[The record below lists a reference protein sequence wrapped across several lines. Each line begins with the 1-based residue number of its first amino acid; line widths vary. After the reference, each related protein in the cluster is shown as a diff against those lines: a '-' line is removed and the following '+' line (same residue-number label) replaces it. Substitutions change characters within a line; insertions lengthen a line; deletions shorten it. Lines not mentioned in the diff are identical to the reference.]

1 MADAIARALGVLLAC
16 ITLLAAS
23 APQRAGAQA
32 ARLEAS
38 EASVKAAFLYKFP
51 AYVEWPPNAFAS
63 PTAPF
68 VFGVVGQ
75 EEVAAE
81 LERLVAGR
89 QWSGHPM
96 VVKRIDVDNVR
107 GVQVLFVG
115 RGAGDRVAAL
125 VHAAQAPGILV
136 VTENDKGF
144 AAGSAINFVMQDERV
159 GFEVSPDAAER
170 SGLRISSRMLA
181 VARRVVQR

>member
-1 MADAIARALGVLLAC
+1 VIARVAFAFLSC
-16 ITLLAAS
+16 ISLLAAS
-23 APQRAGAQA
+23 APQRAAAQP
-32 ARLEAS
+32 ARMEAS

-51 AYVEWPPNAFAS
+51 AYVEWPPNAFPSAA
-63 PTAPF
+63 APF

-81 LERLVAGR
+81 LDRLVAGR

-96 VVKRIDVDNVR
+96 SVKRIEGDNVR
-107 GVQVLFVG
+107 GVHVLFVG
-115 RGAGDRVAAL
+115 RGAGDRVAN
-125 VHAAQAPGILV
+125 VVRAAQLPGVLV

-144 AAGSAINFVMQDERV
+144 AAGSAINFVMQDDRV
-159 GFEVSPDAAER
+159 GFEVSPESAER
-170 SGLRISSRMLA
+170 NGLRISSRMLA